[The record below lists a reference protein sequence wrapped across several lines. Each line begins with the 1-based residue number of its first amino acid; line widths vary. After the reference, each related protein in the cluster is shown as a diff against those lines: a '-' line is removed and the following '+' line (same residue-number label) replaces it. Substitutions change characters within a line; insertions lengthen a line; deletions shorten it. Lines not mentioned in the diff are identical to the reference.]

1 MPQGGLAHRWPT
13 DRGVRI
19 GTARP
24 PNRSPEVRAAASGQQ
39 WSHTDDGGGW
49 QPVVEVFN
57 GSCWN
62 TCKRRMAVSDA
73 SVFLLAEVRLLPHEV
88 AAAIAWCRRRGFTAL
103 IEPAA
108 PSSLGGM
115 PSGGVAIVAKA
126 ELGLVPACGLDTRIA
141 PHRAI
146 GGAIDV
152 PTVGH
157 VALVAVYL
165 DVADKWGSGNLAIMA
180 QVGAFLSTAE
190 LPFVVGGDFNNDPAT
205 CADLSFH
212 EWLGSVVVAPET
224 GTCRSSAGAWSV
236 IDYAIVNASLA
247 WFVQKVTVDD
257 SWPAGPHRPVRYLM
271 HGDIGNKVALAFPKT
286 VRYPTDAPLGPAPR
300 PQSFRRAGR
309 AAWSA

>member
-1 MPQGGLAHRWPT
+1 MGNAESSRAQGGESPSDLCGSVPGGAEVNRRDVARAAFGCLTKALGSSEAPRSTSPGDGTDVPQGGLAHRWPT

-126 ELGLVPACGLDTRIA
+126 ELGLGPACGLDTRIA

-152 PTVGH
+152 PTVGR

-165 DVADKWGSGNLAIMA
+165 DVADKWGSDNLAIMA
-180 QVGAFLSTAE
+180 QV
-190 LPFVVGGDFNNDPAT
+190 
-205 CADLSFH
+205 
-212 EWLGSVVVAPET
+212 
-224 GTCRSSAGAWSV
+224 
-236 IDYAIVNASLA
+236 
-247 WFVQKVTVDD
+247 
-257 SWPAGPHRPVRYLM
+257 
-271 HGDIGNKVALAFPKT
+271 
-286 VRYPTDAPLGPAPR
+286 
-300 PQSFRRAGR
+300 
-309 AAWSA
+309 